1 MNQDRLTTIKIKEP
15 IRRQFKARCA
25 VLGRSMRS
33 VLEEVLESWLER
45 QGFGPTTGE
54 RFRVLMVFP
63 ELGGH
68 EAMASDDLAA
78 AWRAF
83 ESQALGGGHLL
94 LVEVLAEV
102 EGKSGLA
109 DDDPDGLPF

>member
-45 QGFGPTTGE
+45 QGFGPTT
-54 RFRVLMVFP
+54 
-63 ELGGH
+63 
-68 EAMASDDLAA
+68 DDLAA
-78 AWRAF
+78 AWRVF